1 MEQIEITPQILLER
15 GFLQSEFNCYRFV
28 RGLFSYHIDTH
39 TMIYGMSPKVIKF
52 QRQYKYLHEL
62 EMLYK
67 GITGNELII
76 KN

>member
-28 RGLFSYHIDTH
+28 RG
-39 TMIYGMSPKVIKF
+39 
-52 QRQYKYLHEL
+52 RYLHEL

-67 GITGNELII
+67 GITWNELII